1 MKNFKAHKIIVTIIF
16 AIVTVLSS
24 IMLVDIISKGNGLGT
39 AFGFIVWLILAII
52 GFSAS
57 MIVSLI
63 GTITSAIKR
72 KQGLCDTKT
81 LIYFIV
87 FTALPIMVFSV
98 SIVLFNILV

>member
-1 MKNFKAHKIIVTIIF
+1 MKNFKAYKIIVAIIF

-52 GFSAS
+52 GFSVS

>member
-1 MKNFKAHKIIVTIIF
+1 MKNFKLYKIIVAVVF
-16 AIVTVLSS
+16 AIVTILSS
-24 IMLVDIISKGNGLGT
+24 IMLVDIISEGTGLGT

-72 KQGLCDTKT
+72 NQGLCDTKT

-87 FTALPIMVFSV
+87 FTALPIIVFSI
-98 SIVLFNILV
+98 SIVLFNTLV